1 MGLVIFDRLQSIMNG
16 AGNVIPPSVDGNIHP
31 ESSARNLGTYYRSYE
46 PELIS
51 GLRNPVKPA
60 PSSARSV
67 SSRSVSSRVSGVA
80 GSSGGSGA
88 AAPSAKSLDY
98 LNADLAKY
106 YGMSRE
112 TAYSEALSNT
122 AYQRAVKDMQAAGLN
137 PAALFGSGR
146 GTTADGVSYIKSASG
161 GSGGSVSRRSSGGK
175 SSGKLFSGSAYS
187 VMSALGGIVGAAA
200 TKSAGGYWL
209 GTSLAQGAMSALSL
223 LTGHKG

>member
-1 MGLVIFDRLQSIMNG
+1 MFFDRLQSIVNG

-31 ESSARNLGTYYRSYE
+31 ESAAKNLGTYYRSYN
-46 PELIS
+46 PELRF
-51 GLRNPVKPA
+51 GLSDSNPDEPTSA
-60 PSSARSV
+60 PVPTSARGA
-67 SSRSVSSRVSGVA
+67 SSG
-80 GSSGGSGA
+80 GSSGGAGA

-137 PAALFGSGR
+137 PAVLFGSGR
-146 GTTADGVSYIKSASG
+146 ASAADGVSYIRSASSGSG
-161 GSGGSVSRRSSGGK
+161 GSGSRRSSGGK

>member
-1 MGLVIFDRLQSIMNG
+1 MSFVDRLQSIMNG

-31 ESSARNLGTYYRSYE
+31 ESSARNLGTYYRSYN
-46 PELIS
+46 PELRF
-51 GLRNPVKPA
+51 GLSDFSKPA
-60 PSSARSV
+60 SGSARSV
-67 SSRSVSSRVSGVA
+67 ASDRSLD
-80 GSSGGSGA
+80 SSGPGGSVGPGS

-98 LNADLAKY
+98 LNAELAQY
-106 YGMSRE
+106 YGMSKE

-137 PAALFGSGR
+137 PAVLFGAGR
-146 GTTADGVSYIKSASG
+146 ANTADGVSYIRSASG
-161 GSGGSVSRRSSGGK
+161 GSGGSGRRRSSGGN

>member
-1 MGLVIFDRLQSIMNG
+1 MDFDVNRLQSIMNG

-31 ESSARNLGTYYRSYE
+31 ESSARNLGTYYRSYN
-46 PELIS
+46 PELRF
-51 GLRNPVKPA
+51 GLNNSSPGKSTPA
-60 PSSARSV
+60 GVPTSARATA
-67 SSRSVSSRVSGVA
+67 SG
-80 GSSGGSGA
+80 GSSGGAGA
-88 AAPSAKSLDY
+88 AVPSAKSLDY

-137 PAALFGSGR
+137 PAVLFGAGR
-146 GTTADGVSYIKSASG
+146 ASAADGVSYIKSASG
-161 GSGGSVSRRSSGGK
+161 SGSGSGPGRRRSSGGK

>member
-1 MGLVIFDRLQSIMNG
+1 MGLINIGRLQSVMNG

-31 ESSARNLGTYYRSYE
+31 EAAARNLGTYYRSYHS
-46 PELIS
+46 ELMS
-51 GLRNPVKPA
+51 GSPKPNPRVPT
-60 PSSARSV
+60 SARAV
-67 SSRSVSSRVSGVA
+67 ASS
-80 GSSGGSGA
+80 GSSGSVGA
-88 AAPSAKSLDY
+88 AAPSAQSLDY

-106 YGMSRE
+106 YGMSKE

-137 PAALFGSGR
+137 PAVLFGAGR
-146 GTTADGVSYIKSASG
+146 AAAADGVSYIKSASG
-161 GSGGSVSRRSSGGK
+161 GSGGGSSRRSSGGK

-209 GTSLAQGAMSALSL
+209 GTSLTQGAMSALSL
-223 LTGHKG
+223 

>member
-1 MGLVIFDRLQSIMNG
+1 MSFVDRLQSIMDG
-16 AGNVIPPSVDGNIHP
+16 AGNVVPPSVDGNIHP
-31 ESSARNLGTYYRSYE
+31 ESSARNLGTYYRSYH
-46 PELIS
+46 PELTY
-51 GLRNPVKPA
+51 GL
-60 PSSARSV
+60 ST
-67 SSRSVSSRVSGVA
+67 
-80 GSSGGSGA
+80 SSGSEPSDGA
-88 AAPSAKSLDY
+88 SAQSLLRSQPKGTSSQKAEADAPSAKSLDY

-106 YGMSRE
+106 YGMSKE

-137 PAALFGSGR
+137 PAVLFGSGR
-146 GTTADGVSYIKSASG
+146 ANTADGVSYIRSASG
-161 GSGGSVSRRSSGGK
+161 GSGGGSSRRSSVSK